1 MIPRKI
7 AQKLRAIAE
16 QFPVIALLGPRQTG
30 KTTLVK
36 TLFPGHLYLSLEDL
50 DVREFAASDPRS
62 FLAQFDAYAGGVIDE
77 IHHVPQLLSYIQTL
91 SDASGLP
98 GRFILTGSQNLLLSE
113 QISQSLAGRVA
124 LFTLLPF
131 SLEEVD
137 SSTYTLSE
145 VLFQGGYP
153 RVRAADISPVDWY
166 PQYIKT
172 YVERDV
178 RQIKN
183 VTDLL
188 TFQRFLKICAGRTG
202 QLINWNDLAADCG
215 VSTKTVKAWLSIL
228 EASYILFLLPPY
240 HNNLTK
246 RAIKAPKLYF
256 YDTGLVCALLGI
268 EKARDLDYHFMRGP
282 LFESFVISELI
293 KKRLNQGK
301 SAEGYFWRD
310 QSGREVDYVIE
321 NGSHIEAFEM
331 KSGQTLSSQF
341 FENLSYFDQLF
352 RQKTAGYL
360 VYGGDSEQKR
370 AAGTAISWRKCFE
383 VRLGDST

>member
-1 MIPRKI
+1 M
-7 AQKLRAIAE
+7 AQKLRAAAE
-16 QFPVIALLGPRQTG
+16 NFPVIALLGPRQTG

-36 TLFPGHLYLSLEDL
+36 TLFPDHLYLSLEDL
-50 DVREFAASDPRS
+50 DIREFATSDPRS

-131 SLEEVD
+131 SLEEIE
-137 SSTYTLSE
+137 SGLHSLGE
-145 VLFQGGYP
+145 VIFQGGYP
-153 RVRAADISPVDWY
+153 RVRAEGIAPGEWY

-202 QLINWNDLAADCG
+202 QLVNWNDLAADCG
-215 VSTKTVKAWLSIL
+215 ISTKTVKAWLSIL
-228 EASYILFLLPPY
+228 EASYILFLLPPF
-240 HNNLTK
+240 HSNFTK
-246 RAIKAPKLYF
+246 RVIKAPKLYF

-268 EKARDLDYHFMRGP
+268 ERAQDLDHHFMRGP
-282 LFESFVISELI
+282 LFESLVISELM
-293 KKRLNQGK
+293 KKRFNQGK
-301 SAEGYFWRD
+301 DARGYFWRD
-310 QSGREVDYVIE
+310 QSGREVDYLIE
-321 NGSHIEAFEM
+321 NGAHIDAVEM

-341 FENLSYFDQLF
+341 FENLSYFDKLSN
-352 RQKTAGYL
+352 QKIAGYL
-360 VYGGDSEQKR
+360 VYGGDNEQKR
-370 AAGTAISWRKCFE
+370 TAGRAISWRRCFE
-383 VRLGDST
+383 IVPEDSP